1 MRIEHGAVTAFTEF
15 PGCNPFCF
23 RAFRRCYLARK
34 QIGAALSQAADTDS
48 QIFGEFL
55 LFTFDIHHEPVQRM
69 SERHFDTV
77 SGDRSRTYGFVR
89 PQQVRSL
96 VAFRLLV
103 VRYRVHVHAVRYFV
117 LYVVACR
124 IIGVKRHQSVA
135 QFAFLET
142 RCPCAVFPCQ
152 DDVPVRSGILF
163 NVKPYSVAVGE
174 RPAAVL
180 GDICAGGHIPVLR
193 EQKFHKPIFRHTHLF
208 FFITRRKTEKTENYN
223 IYPVCISFSLLH
235 HINTN

>member
-1 MRIEHGAVTAFTEF
+1 
-15 PGCNPFCF
+15 
-23 RAFRRCYLARK
+23 
-34 QIGAALSQAADTDS
+34 
-48 QIFGEFL
+48 
-55 LFTFDIHHEPVQRM
+55 M

-77 SGDRSRTYGFVR
+77 SGDRSRTDGFVR

-96 VAFRLLV
+96 VAYRLLV
-103 VRYRVHVHAVRYFV
+103 VRYWVHVHAVRYFV

-193 EQKFHKPIFRHTHLF
+193 EQKFHIAV
-208 FFITRRKTEKTENYN
+208 IVKTG
-223 IYPVCISFSLLH
+223 VQLLVP
-235 HINTN
+235 TCSTQQ